1 MKGNIN
7 RELDSAFI
15 KIPSLWP
22 RFPLLPVTRYENG
35 KKEYGVIHCKSDTSV
50 KIINMFLAP
59 HDFETFQELEGIDYQ
74 SIDELLDDGWMV
86 D

>member
-1 MKGNIN
+1 MDVNKEVD
-7 RELDSAFI
+7 RAFI

-22 RFPLLPVTRYENG
+22 RFPFLPVKRYENG
-35 KKEYGVIHCKSDTSV
+35 KQELGVIHCKCDTSV

-59 HDFETFQELEGIDYQ
+59 YDFETFQELEGIDYQ
-74 SIDELLDDGWMV
+74 SVDELLDDGWIV